1 MYHVYKYDN
10 TILLAYC
17 FSQNK
22 NVVKKIE
29 LIKKKTKKMAVFL
42 KRKLTVLS
50 KN

>member
-22 NVVKKIE
+22 NVVKKLKE
-29 LIKKKTKKMAVFL
+29 KEKKLAVCVE
-42 KRKLTVLS
+42 RKLTVLF
-50 KN
+50 KK